1 LTTLFREGVGGFGDL
16 AASKYSFEPSR
27 EYMSKCD
34 LCFDIRKYLVLQVG
48 VNSRELQPKG
58 FYENG

>member
-1 LTTLFREGVGGFGDL
+1 
-16 AASKYSFEPSR
+16 
-27 EYMSKCD
+27 MSKCD

-48 VNSRELQPKG
+48 ENSRELQPKG

>member
-1 LTTLFREGVGGFGDL
+1 LINTPLEIIEFIDL
-16 AASKYSFEPSR
+16 AR
-27 EYMSKCD
+27 ND

>member
-1 LTTLFREGVGGFGDL
+1 MLAPWLIPPLEIIEFFDLT
-16 AASKYSFEPSR
+16 KN
-27 EYMSKCD
+27 D

-48 VNSRELQPKG
+48 VSSRELQPRG